1 MAAKIFWFSGS
12 GNSLAVAKSLAANL
26 PNAELIPIARAVREP
41 PDAADVVGIVC
52 PVYAWGPPALVAEFV
67 QKMKLW
73 PDGYRFAVMTYAG
86 SQGGA
91 PLILRDLFRR
101 RGADLD
107 AVWTVKMPD
116 NFPPLGGAPSPEK
129 QREANDLAEGEIR
142 RIADEL
148 QSFPRGVYETSGA
161 VSRGLS
167 RIVYPGFRW
176 FLRHRADRFF
186 RADDHCNGCGLCARI
201 CPVGDIELVNGR
213 PVWKGRCEQCYTCF
227 HWCPQQAIQYGSS
240 SGVRRY
246 HHPRAACA
254 DFGL

>member
-41 PDAADVVGIVC
+41 PGAADVMGIVC

-67 QKMKLW
+67 QKMKFQSG
-73 PDGYRFAVMTYAG
+73 GYRFAVMTYAG

-107 AVWTVKMPD
+107 AVWTVKMPE

-148 QSFPRGVYETSGA
+148 QLFPRGVYETYRAGRRTTGLEGTLRA
-161 VSRGLS
+161 VLCLFSLVSAAGGSVRF
-167 RIVYPGFRW
+167 VFR
-176 FLRHRADRFF
+176 
-186 RADDHCNGCGLCARI
+186 
-201 CPVGDIELVNGR
+201 
-213 PVWKGRCEQCYTCF
+213 
-227 HWCPQQAIQYGSS
+227 SS
-240 SGVRRY
+240 SLSSSPYSLYG
-246 HHPRAACA
+246 
-254 DFGL
+254 F